1 MVHLYTNS
9 GQEDMQVNTTYTRP
23 VENNASRV
31 IKATDFAMSI
41 TGRGA
46 EFSAYEGQGAN
57 MQDIM
62 KNAGAMDVTAN
73 RNYMTV
79 MSNSLSDEEKAE
91 IKAQVEF
98 YKKIRGAIQFGSMYR
113 LSSPFENKCTAWNF
127 VSPDGETVVFGLYN
141 VLGKPLAICDTV
153 CLCGLDADAEYK
165 DEETGKIHYYFD
177 NFTD

>member
-46 EFSAYEGQGAN
+46 EFSSYEGQGAN

-79 MSNSLSDEEKAE
+79 MSNSLSDEDYEELVKE
-91 IKAQVEF
+91 G
-98 YKKIRGAIQFGSMYR
+98 YK
-113 LSSPFENKCTAWNF
+113 P
-127 VSPDGETVVFGLYN
+127 GETSVETTVTVV
-141 VLGKPLAICDTV
+141 
-153 CLCGLDADAEYK
+153 
-165 DEETGKIHYYFD
+165 DEITALPP
-177 NFTD
+177 